1 MLYAVVTVI
10 VVARALLYADVLL
23 NLYYVLMNAY
33 GWYYWLY
40 GGQQLREEAGELLLQ
55 RITVNTV
62 AALVLITAFGT
73 VLMGYGFAKYTQAD
87 MAYADSL
94 TTVASF
100 VAMWMSARKYLSS
113 WVAWFLIDIV
123 QIALYVLKGF
133 KQRSGAIL
141 LCSAIH
147 RVLGDGGLGLVK
159 LAAQVGSV
167 ILVLTGPE
175 SSGKTT
181 LARVLSEHLQW
192 PVLPEL
198 ARDYLTQRAIDT
210 EQHPYRYRPS
220 DLVALVQAQQSQE
233 AQVRKAGHCIFDT
246 DLLTL
251 TLWWQEKYGPV
262 PALFNEAWLS
272 QSPRF
277 YLLCRPDLPWEMDP
291 LRENPKDRER
301 LFEVHERQLQR
312 RGCQYEVCDGTGN
325 ARAENAL
332 AIIKHIVQP

>member
-1 MLYAVVTVI
+1 M
-10 VVARALLYADVLL
+10 
-23 NLYYVLMNAY
+23 
-33 GWYYWLY
+33 
-40 GGQQLREEAGELLLQ
+40 
-55 RITVNTV
+55 
-62 AALVLITAFGT
+62 
-73 VLMGYGFAKYTQAD
+73 
-87 MAYADSL
+87 
-94 TTVASF
+94 
-100 VAMWMSARKYLSS
+100 
-113 WVAWFLIDIV
+113 
-123 QIALYVLKGF
+123 
-133 KQRSGAIL
+133 
-141 LCSAIH
+141 
-147 RVLGDGGLGLVK
+147 
-159 LAAQVGSV
+159 

-220 DLVALVQAQQSQE
+220 DLVALVQSQQSQE

-301 LFEVHERQLQR
+301 LFEVYERQLQR